1 MENPYAAA
9 AAAASDNSRKNQRR
23 HRRRRHRRQQNVTW
37 KTRKQKCNILDV
49 IQGCELNVCLD
60 LALRPFTLTR

>member
-1 MENPYAAA
+1 MENPYAA
-9 AAAASDNSRKNQRR
+9 AAAASDNSRKNQ
-23 HRRRRHRRQQNVTW
+23 RRRHRRQQNVTW

-49 IQGCELNVCLD
+49 IQGCEVNVCLD